1 MTEKKYFS
9 SLFDFH
15 NQIHKIIFL
24 KKGINHLEVKLSCC
38 CYFAKSTCIDRIHVA
53 LSIYQTASAV
63 VAAAGLAVMMGGSP
77 GHGELTQVLV
87 IPPERAVCWHR
98 ALHLNWRL
106 FPLL

>member
-38 CYFAKSTCIDRIHVA
+38 CCFAKSTCIDRIHVA

-63 VAAAGLAVMMGGSP
+63 VAAAGLAVMMGGSL